1 MSTKEEQQ
9 EDCEGFYEGLAHIR
23 GAASSRYDE
32 AVRADAGNVGP
43 IKGGSQPAEGGQ
55 AQAALHRAVD

>member
-9 EDCEGFYEGLAHIR
+9 EDREGLNEGLAHIR
-23 GAASSRYDE
+23 GAASSLYDI
-32 AVRADAGNVGP
+32 AVRADADNVGP

-55 AQAALHRAVD
+55 AQVALHRAVD